1 MSKKKQTPAEVAKTL
16 ATYMAKQEDTL
27 RSFPVGPMS
36 NTARR
41 NLKKARQAL
50 ALLQG
55 KNEELRMENDPNAV
69 PMGQMVLGGAAL
81 ESAID
86 KLTTGQ
92 KALYDGI
99 VAQGASPDAAMAI
112 VSVTAKE
119 SNGDFASVEKGYGN
133 TSNKRIREIFS
144 AVSDLSEEEL
154 TKLKKDDVAFFNKV
168 YGQRMGN
175 DGEGYKYR
183 GRGLI
188 QLTGKNNYAAVSQAL
203 FGDDRLVENP
213 DLITQDETVA
223 GQVGSYF
230 LTQGKGIGDI
240 AGLDLSRTDLSP
252 EELGT
257 IADSTYAKV
266 AGKGSIE
273 EVQDRKLFA
282 SGTAKQR
289 EFLEDVGLDVSASA
303 SAPAETAPEPPRADI
318 PPELNDDI
326 LFEKSLQDPK
336 VLRFL
341 QRNNLST
348 DVLQTA
354 IDGDYV
360 DIPNRAAFDANIRR
374 VARNYIDTRNEL
386 IAGPPP
392 STEKDKT
399 GDTIGWSEATGIS
412 RERYKELLDEATK
425 EFPDQALAYQPGAPG
440 EEGTFTPNAATMLPT
455 AVSEA
460 EVPRDAQGRPIFTG
474 MQAKI
479 NYDNFRALGE
489 QGQREGIEMSEAI
502 NEARNQFA
510 EDYLLPLTLGSLGV
524 AGLPTVAAAG
534 SSFAGTNFGTALGQV
549 GRQFLSN
556 QVVGPGATA
565 ASRLGALTTA
575 AGVTKGIADATGV
588 RTPFD
593 DPNAEKQNAFQV
605 ANNPNLTG
613 LQKAEYFAML
623 GIELAPAIFES
634 PTMIRNIFRGKPG
647 DFPGSYGS
655 FLNARRSLINTADE
669 LGDAARAADDAFDTT
684 QINRRAF
691 KNTAAKA
698 EAKAAQAEAKAA
710 AKPTKANQ
718 NAAQKARAKADTA
731 KSNDAVALR
740 QQQADN
746 ARRLNARGRAG
757 VADDELAAFNRRY
770 NAPREPYNFGS
781 TGFLSNTGNRIPAA
795 VAGTGLLMNAPTEPA
810 LNTPDTVPEVQFVQ
824 PEIIPP
830 TTTAPTAPET
840 TTPTTPATPT
850 PTAPDSDGDGVP
862 DTIDVDAG
870 TGTGQPTTKV
880 DEQTSQDSTQTGFD
894 MEGPGLLA
902 AIPAL
907 ASAASVG
914 IQRRALNQMQAPQ
927 RPVLSNIPAFNYQS
941 NLGQQLQDVRDST
954 QAMSRMDGVRGPQA
968 AAARQGLLAQRLR
981 QEQRLRGMDNQAMQ
995 QARARYD
1002 AMAQQARMA
1011 QDAIRTN
1018 YQNDLT
1024 QFNNQRAMLD
1034 AQIKQQPLNVLS
1046 ATAQDYL
1053 KNVYQPNLAAQL
1065 EALGRQYDTT
1075 FPNQE

>member
-240 AGLDLSRTDLSP
+240 AGVDLSRTDLSP

-289 EFLEDVGLDVSASA
+289 EFLEDVGLNVSASA

-326 LFEKSLQDPK
+326 LFEKSLEDPK

-412 RERYKELLDEATK
+412 RERYKELLDEA
-425 EFPDQALAYQPGAPG
+425 
-440 EEGTFTPNAATMLPT
+440 
-455 AVSEA
+455 

-489 QGQREGIEMSEAI
+489 QGQREGIEMSDAI
-502 NEARNQFA
+502 NDARNQFA
-510 EDYLLPLTLGSLGV
+510 EDYLQPALISGLAV
-524 AGLPTVAAAG
+524 AGLPSIAAAG
-534 SSFAGTNFGTALGQV
+534 STLAASPFGTAVGTV
-549 GRQFLSN
+549 GRQFLTN
-556 QVVGPGATA
+556 NIRTRAGQ
-565 ASRLGALTTA
+565 LGALATSA
-575 AGVTKGIADATGV
+575 QLTKGIADFTGV

-593 DPNAEKQNAFQV
+593 DPNAPKQNAYQV
-605 ANNPNLTG
+605 ATNPNLTG

-634 PTMIRNIFRGKPG
+634 PTMVRNIFRGRPS

-655 FLNARRSLINTADE
+655 FLNARRGLINTADE
-669 LGDAARAADDAFDTT
+669 LGDAARVADDAFDTT

-740 QQQADN
+740 NQQADN

-781 TGFLSNTGNRIPAA
+781 TGFLSNTGNRIPTAI
-795 VAGTGLLMNAPTEPA
+795 GLPGLLMNTPTEPA

-840 TTPTTPATPT
+840 TTPTTPAAPT

-880 DEQTSQDSTQTGFD
+880 DEETSQDSTQTGVD
-894 MEGPGLLA
+894 MQGPGLLA
-902 AIPAL
+902 AIPAM

-927 RPVLSNIPAFNYQS
+927 RPVISDIPAFNYQS

-1065 EALGRQYDTT
+1065 EAKGRMYDTT
-1075 FPNQE
+1075 FPNQDPG

>member
-1 MSKKKQTPAEVAKTL
+1 MSKKKQTPAEVAQTL
-16 ATYMAKQEDTL
+16 AKFIAKQEETL

-41 NLKKARQAL
+41 NLKKGREAL

-55 KNEELRMENDPNAV
+55 KNEEMRMQVDPNAM
-69 PMGQMVLGGAAL
+69 PMAQMVAGGETVPASKSGFEVGLRQYNPGAL
-81 ESAID
+81 ESGKGELGKLSDERFATFATLEDGWNALTRQLTRYQKGLTPGTSGDMTLSEAMGKYAPKYENDTAGYITKITSGTGATPNTPIKDIDINKWATAISRVESP
-86 KLTTGQ
+86 Q
-92 KALYDGI
+92 AFVALENAGLLDSE
-99 VAQGASPDAAMAI
+99 A
-112 VSVTAKE
+112 
-119 SNGDFASVEKGYGN
+119 ASVYTNDALVRQARESGAAEKFT
-133 TSNKRIREIFS
+133 TSVPQIDVNRDTTTYSDIFNS
-144 AVSDLSEEEL
+144 PV
-154 TKLKKDDVAFFNKV
+154 
-168 YGQRMGN
+168 
-175 DGEGYKYR
+175 
-183 GRGLI
+183 
-188 QLTGKNNYAAVSQAL
+188 
-203 FGDDRLVENP
+203 
-213 DLITQDETVA
+213 TQNAPTA
-223 GQVGSYF
+223 
-230 LTQGKGIGDI
+230 
-240 AGLDLSRTDLSP
+240 
-252 EELGT
+252 
-257 IADSTYAKV
+257 ST
-266 AGKGSIE
+266 
-273 EVQDRKLFA
+273 
-282 SGTAKQR
+282 
-289 EFLEDVGLDVSASA
+289 A
-303 SAPAETAPEPPRADI
+303 SAPAEPAAEPPRADI

-326 LFEKSLQDPK
+326 LFEKTLEDPK
-336 VLRFL
+336 VLQFL

-354 IDGDYV
+354 IGGDYV

-399 GDTIGWSEATGIS
+399 GDAIGWSEATGIS
-412 RERYKELLDEATK
+412 RERYAELLTEATK

-479 NYDNFRALGE
+479 NYDNFNAGGE
-489 QGQREGIEMSEAI
+489 DFQRRGIEMSDAI
-502 NEARNQFA
+502 NSARNQFA
-510 EDYLLPLTLGSLGV
+510 EDFLLPLTVGSLGV
-524 AGLPTVAAAG
+524 AGLPTIAAAG
-534 SSFAGTNFGTALGQV
+534 SSLAGSPFGTALGQV

-575 AGVTKGIADATGV
+575 AGVTKGLADATGV

-593 DPNAEKQNAFQV
+593 DPNAPKQNAFQV

-623 GIELAPAIFES
+623 GIELSPAIFES
-634 PTMIRNIFRGKPG
+634 PTMIRNIFRGRPS
-647 DFPGSYGS
+647 DFPGSFGS
-655 FLNARRSLINTADE
+655 YLNARRGLINTADD
-669 LGDAARAADDAFDTT
+669 LGDAARVADDAFDTT
-684 QINRRAF
+684 QINRGAF

-698 EAKAAQAEAKAA
+698 EAKAVQAEAKAA

-740 QQQADN
+740 NQQADN

-795 VAGTGLLMNAPTEPA
+795 VAGTGLLMNSPTESA
-810 LNTPDTVPEVQFVQ
+810 LNTPDTVPQVQFVQ

-830 TTTAPTAPET
+830 ATTAPTTA
-840 TTPTTPATPT
+840 PTTPVTTPT
-850 PTAPDSDGDGVP
+850 PTPAVPDSDGDGIP

-870 TGTGQPTTKV
+870 TGTDEPTTTPVTSPVKV
-880 DEQTSQDSTQTGFD
+880 DAQPTQTGFN
-894 MEGPGLLA
+894 MKGPGLLA
-902 AIPAL
+902 AIPAM

-927 RPVLSNIPAFNYQS
+927 RPIISDIPAFNYES

-954 QAMSRMDGVRGPQA
+954 QAMSRMDGVQGPQA

-981 QEQRLRGMDNQAMQ
+981 QEQRLRGMDNEAMQ

-1024 QFNNQRAMLD
+1024 QFNNQKAMLD
-1034 AQIKQQPLNVLS
+1034 ASIKQQPLNVLS

-1065 EALGRQYDTT
+1065 EGLGRQYDTT
-1075 FPNQE
+1075 FPNQD

>member
-1 MSKKKQTPAEVAKTL
+1 MSKKKQTPAEVAQTL
-16 ATYMAKQEDTL
+16 AKFIAKQEETL

-41 NLKKARQAL
+41 NLKKGREAL

-55 KNEELRMENDPNAV
+55 KNEELRMQNDPNAV
-69 PMGQMVLGGAAL
+69 PLGQMVVGGETTGSAVTRQLGLRNYNPGNLRKWGNREIVDGFAVFDTPQEGWEALQKQLDRYKQGKTPGTSGDMTLLEAMQKYAPKEDANNPDSYANSIADMIATAMLKADPSLERLGVMAVGKNTPIKDIPTDLWASAVARIESPQMYAAL
-81 ESAID
+81 VQENLIPQNAVLPVSEND
-86 KLTTGQ
+86 
-92 KALYDGI
+92 
-99 VAQGASPDAAMAI
+99 AQIA
-112 VSVTAKE
+112 
-119 SNGDFASVEKGYGN
+119 
-133 TSNKRIREIFS
+133 
-144 AVSDLSEEEL
+144 
-154 TKLKKDDVAFFNKV
+154 
-168 YGQRMGN
+168 
-175 DGEGYKYR
+175 
-183 GRGLI
+183 
-188 QLTGKNNYAAVSQAL
+188 SQAL
-203 FGDDRLVENP
+203 QSLP
-213 DLITQDETVA
+213 T
-223 GQVGSYF
+223 
-230 LTQGKGIGDI
+230 
-240 AGLDLSRTDLSP
+240 
-252 EELGT
+252 
-257 IADSTYAKV
+257 ADATAST
-266 AGKGSIE
+266 
-273 EVQDRKLFA
+273 
-282 SGTAKQR
+282 
-289 EFLEDVGLDVSASA
+289 A
-303 SAPAETAPEPPRADI
+303 SAPADPAAEPPRADI

-326 LFEKSLQDPK
+326 LFEKTLEDPK

-348 DVLQTA
+348 DVLKTA

-399 GDTIGWSEATGIS
+399 GDAIGWSEATGIS
-412 RERYKELLDEATK
+412 RERYAELLTEATK

-479 NYDNFRALGE
+479 NYDNFKALGE
-489 QGQREGIEMSEAI
+489 EGQRRGIELSDAI
-502 NEARNQFA
+502 NSARNQFA
-510 EDYLLPLTLGSLGV
+510 EDFLLPLTVGSLGV
-524 AGLPTVAAAG
+524 AGLPTIAAAG
-534 SSFAGTNFGTALGQV
+534 SSFAGTPFGTALGQV
-549 GRQFLSN
+549 GRSFLSN
-556 QVVGPGATA
+556 QVVGPGANL
-565 ASRLGALTTA
+565 ASRLGALTTS
-575 AGVTKGIADATGV
+575 AGVTKGLADATGV

-593 DPNAEKQNAFQV
+593 DPNLPKQNAFQV
-605 ANNPNLTG
+605 ANNPNLTK

-623 GIELAPAIFES
+623 GIELSPAIFES
-634 PTMIRNIFRGKPG
+634 PTMIRNIFRGRPS

-655 FLNARRSLINTADE
+655 FLNARRALINTADD
-669 LGDAARAADDAFDTT
+669 LGDAARVADDAFDTT
-684 QINRRAF
+684 QINRGAF

-698 EAKAAQAEAKAA
+698 EARAAQAEAKAA
-710 AKPTKANQ
+710 ANPTKANQ

-740 QQQADN
+740 NQQADN
-746 ARRLNARGRAG
+746 ARRLNARGRAA

-781 TGFLSNTGNRIPAA
+781 TGFLSNTGNTIPAA
-795 VAGTGLLMNAPTEPA
+795 VAGTGLLMNTPTEPA
-810 LNTPDTVPEVQFVQ
+810 LTTPDVVPPVQLVQ

-830 TTTAPTAPET
+830 ATTD
-840 TTPTTPATPT
+840 PTTPVTTPTPT
-850 PTAPDSDGDGVP
+850 PTAPDSDGDGIP

-870 TGTGQPTTKV
+870 TDTGEPTTTPVTSPVEV
-880 DEQTSQDSTQTGFD
+880 DAQPTQTGFD
-894 MEGPGLLA
+894 MKGPGLLA

-927 RPVLSNIPAFNYQS
+927 RPVISDIPAFNYQS

-954 QAMSRMDGVRGPQA
+954 QAMSRMDGVQGPQA

-981 QEQRLRGMDNQAMQ
+981 QEQRLRGMDNEAMQ

-1024 QFNNQRAMLD
+1024 QFNNQKAMLD
-1034 AQIKQQPLNVLS
+1034 ASIKQQPLNVLS

-1065 EALGRQYDTT
+1065 EGLGRQYDTT

>member
-1 MSKKKQTPAEVAKTL
+1 MSKKKQTPAQVAETL
-16 ATYMAKQEDTL
+16 AKFIAKQEETL

-41 NLKKARQAL
+41 NLKKGRDAL

-55 KNEELRMENDPNAV
+55 KNEEMRMQNDPNAV
-69 PMGQMVLGGAAL
+69 PMGQMVVGG
-81 ESAID
+81 E
-86 KLTTGQ
+86 TTGSAVTRQLGLRNYNPGNLRKWGNREIVDGFAVFDTPQEGWNALQ
-92 KALYDGI
+92 KQLDRYKQGKTPGTSGDMTLLEAMQKYAPKEDANNPDSYANSIADMITTALYKADPSMQ
-99 VAQGASPDAAMAI
+99 VAVGKDTLIKDIPTDLWA
-112 VSVTAKE
+112 
-119 SNGDFASVEKGYGN
+119 
-133 TSNKRIREIFS
+133 S
-144 AVSDLSEEEL
+144 AVSRIESP
-154 TKLKKDDVAFFNKV
+154 
-168 YGQRMGN
+168 QM
-175 DGEGYKYR
+175 
-183 GRGLI
+183 
-188 QLTGKNNYAAVSQAL
+188 YAALVQEDLIPQNAVLPVRENDAQIASQAL
-203 FGDDRLVENP
+203 QSLP
-213 DLITQDETVA
+213 T
-223 GQVGSYF
+223 
-230 LTQGKGIGDI
+230 
-240 AGLDLSRTDLSP
+240 
-252 EELGT
+252 
-257 IADSTYAKV
+257 ADAT
-266 AGKGSIE
+266 
-273 EVQDRKLFA
+273 
-282 SGTAKQR
+282 
-289 EFLEDVGLDVSASA
+289 ASA
-303 SAPAETAPEPPRADI
+303 PSAPAEPAAEPPRADI

-326 LFEKSLQDPK
+326 LFEKTLEDPK
-336 VLRFL
+336 VLQFL

-374 VARNYIDTRNEL
+374 VARNYIDTRDEL

-399 GDTIGWSEATGIS
+399 GDAIGWSEATGIS
-412 RERYKELLDEATK
+412 RERYAELLTEATK

-455 AVSEA
+455 SVSEA
-460 EVPRDAQGRPIFTG
+460 EVPRDEQGRPIFTG

-489 QGQREGIEMSEAI
+489 QGQRDGIEMSDAI
-502 NEARNQFA
+502 NTARNQFA

-524 AGLPTVAAAG
+524 AGLPTIAAAG
-534 SSFAGTNFGTALGQV
+534 SSLATSPFGSALGQV

-556 QVVGPGATA
+556 QVVGPGATL
-565 ASRLGALTTA
+565 ASRLGAATTS
-575 AGVTKGIADATGV
+575 AGVTKGLADATGA

-593 DPNAEKQNAFQV
+593 DPNVEKQNAFQV

-634 PTMIRNIFRGKPG
+634 PTMVRNIFRGRPS

-655 FLNARRSLINTADE
+655 FLNARGRLINTADD
-669 LGDAARAADDAFDTT
+669 LGDAARVADDAFDTT
-684 QINRRAF
+684 QINRGAF

-698 EAKAAQAEAKAA
+698 EAKAVQAEAKAA

-718 NAAQKARAKADTA
+718 NAAKKARAKADNA

-740 QQQADN
+740 NQQADN

-757 VADDELAAFNRRY
+757 VADEKLSAFNRRY

-810 LNTPDTVPEVQFVQ
+810 LNTPDTVPQVQFVQ

-830 TTTAPTAPET
+830 TTTAPT
-840 TTPTTPATPT
+840 TPVTMPT
-850 PTAPDSDGDGVP
+850 PTAPDGDGDGVP
-862 DTIDVDAG
+862 DTIDRDAG
-870 TGTGQPTTKV
+870 TGTDELTTEAGTPPVKVDAQPT
-880 DEQTSQDSTQTGFD
+880 QAGFD
-894 MEGPGLLA
+894 MKGPGLLG
-902 AIPAL
+902 AIPAF

-927 RPVLSNIPAFNYQS
+927 RPVISDIPAFNYQS
-941 NLGQQLQDVRDST
+941 NLGQQLQDVRDSS
-954 QAMSRMDGVRGPQA
+954 QAMSRMDGVQGPQA

-981 QEQRLRGMDNQAMQ
+981 QEQRLRGMDNEAMQ

-1002 AMAQQARMA
+1002 AMAQQGRMA

-1024 QFNNQRAMLD
+1024 QFNNQKLMLD

-1065 EALGRQYDTT
+1065 EGLGRQYDTT